1 LPPPSVEA
9 LLPTSGHIYAGV
21 MGAPSGRAAWVGGV
35 HGFAPLATGLPP
47 DAHGMALATTGGASS
62 RLLLGTMGLGVYS
75 KTPHSAWTRL
85 GQGPGDGVI
94 TSLLV
99 LPGLRPVVLA
109 GTASGIYRLQWP

>member
-1 LPPPSVEA
+1 LS
-9 LLPTSGHIYAGV
+9 
-21 MGAPSGRAAWVGGV
+21 AWVGGV

-47 DAHGMALATTGGASS
+47 DAHGMALARTGGASS
-62 RLLLGTMGLGVYS
+62 RLLLGTMGVGVYS

-85 GQGPGDGVI
+85 GQEPGDGVI